1 MRSCMWDPLPVGVQ
15 GREKMRQLVESR
27 KAEMSRILTELH
39 HSGGR
44 TVNKSCWCMT
54 AEGKKSFI
62 MLVLKLKPKWY
73 WSIIRVKEDIRRVK
87 TLQRALVHKPMSFF
101 LPPHWGDLIT
111 HFNTQ
116 LPLCRLPD
124 VSQSEVLLGREA
136 LKKQQVTELRRSPV

>member
-62 MLVLKLKPKWY
+62 VLVLKLKPKWY
-73 WSIIRVKEDIRRVK
+73 WSIIRVKED
-87 TLQRALVHKPMSFF
+87 
-101 LPPHWGDLIT
+101 
-111 HFNTQ
+111 
-116 LPLCRLPD
+116 
-124 VSQSEVLLGREA
+124 LLGFSCHRRA
-136 LKKQQVTELRRSPV
+136 VRVCDQQACKNTSACSGSQTNVLFFCRHTELISSLISIHSCPSAGFQTLANQKCF

>member
-27 KAEMSRILTELH
+27 KAEMSRILTELY

-62 MLVLKLKPKWY
+62 VLVLKLKPKWY
-73 WSIIRVKEDIRRVK
+73 WSIIRVKED
-87 TLQRALVHKPMSFF
+87 
-101 LPPHWGDLIT
+101 
-111 HFNTQ
+111 
-116 LPLCRLPD
+116 
-124 VSQSEVLLGREA
+124 LLGFSCHRRA
-136 LKKQQVTELRRSPV
+136 VRVCDQQACKNTSACSGSQTNVLFFCRHTELISSLISIHSCPSAGFQTLANQKCF